1 MEFNLMAAS
10 DNPNWD
16 PGISWGQ
23 RQDLFR
29 RTGDRYW
36 LEDRATKEQAGKQY
50 ALIKGKKKMETNAS
64 GDALI
69 MPADDPKSVGRA
81 EESMGKQPRF
91 SELGP
96 KEKSAFLQEESFEC
110 SKGLLALRNHLK
122 SDIID
127 EMDASDNYTGRIN
140 EIIGLKLPIWEITIN
155 HIANDEAEH
164 REILQ
169 IIVDVIT
176 EKCKPELKNE
186 QAMIQMQ
193 LRFPPRGGRI
203 NG

>member
-1 MEFNLMAAS
+1 
-10 DNPNWD
+10 
-16 PGISWGQ
+16 
-23 RQDLFR
+23 
-29 RTGDRYW
+29 
-36 LEDRATKEQAGKQY
+36 
-50 ALIKGKKKMETNAS
+50 
-64 GDALI
+64 
-69 MPADDPKSVGRA
+69 
-81 EESMGKQPRF
+81 
-91 SELGP
+91 
-96 KEKSAFLQEESFEC
+96 
-110 SKGLLALRNHLK
+110 
-122 SDIID
+122 
-127 EMDASDNYTGRIN
+127 
-140 EIIGLKLPIWEITIN
+140 LKLPIWEITIN